1 MNMSELS
8 INIGIDWGTSFTKI
22 CVRANDTDK
31 SEVVVFD
38 QPTLEGALLLSK
50 IGILHNGQL
59 LAGLTQK
66 EWKECQSKD
75 IVEVDFLKMRL
86 ANVDLPQDNHLFEF
100 TALSPYKNHDLN
112 DPNKLENLG
121 AYYLSQV
128 IQRVKD
134 WLCSKYPD
142 RIKNRTLEWSA
153 NVGVPV
159 QYCDSPAKDCFKRVL
174 RLGWLL
180 SEQPNLDSLTFADL
194 EKIAKPL
201 RSRINDQ
208 IPCFSVAEVAAGTY
222 FYATSREAQE
232 GNYLY
237 VDIGS
242 GTTELCSF
250 YYRREEGFPEISAIQ
265 AYTPPIG
272 IDAIANGVASE
283 CDLEFSE
290 IQHKLNQ
297 NSRSLL
303 TQIDDLINQLGTK
316 PQQGEFI
323 ASWYISQE
331 AIEPNKNKY
340 SGYQRMLLELIL
352 WKQAIHI
359 IIAKRPP
366 NNTQVFLGG
375 GGRSSEFYRYAIES
389 TYTAFKQYRNPERY
403 SPIKLKNV
411 DVLESSEHFTMSGI
425 KPEDSHRFAIAFGL
439 SIPNFE
445 MPDFNLPSQKKA
457 PPISS
462 SPNQSVHKIIQSYR
476 HLSLDHI
483 PKGGLPGK

>member
-31 SEVVVFD
+31 SEVAVFE
-38 QPTLEGALLLSK
+38 TLNLEGALLISK
-50 IGILHNGQL
+50 IGIASDGKL

-66 EWKECQSKD
+66 EWKQRQSKNM
-75 IVEVDFLKMRL
+75 VEVDFIKMRL
-86 ANVDLPQDNHLFEF
+86 ANVDLPQEDHLFEF

-134 WLCSKYPD
+134 WFSSKHPD

-159 QYCDSPAKDCFKRVL
+159 QYCDSPAKGCFERVL

-180 SEQPNLDSLTFADL
+180 TEQPNLDSLTFAEL

-201 RSRINDQ
+201 RSRINDD
-208 IPCFSVAEVAAGTY
+208 IPCFAVPEVAAGTY
-222 FYATSREAQE
+222 FYATSQEARE

-237 VDIGS
+237 ADIGS

-250 YYRREEGFPEISAIQ
+250 YYRREEGLPQISAIK

-283 CDLEFSE
+283 CGLEFSE
-290 IQHKLNQ
+290 IQYKLNG
-297 NSRSLL
+297 NSMSLL
-303 TQIDDLINQLGTK
+303 AEINELINTFGTT
-316 PQQGEFI
+316 PQQGELI

-331 AIEPNKNKY
+331 AIERNKNKY
-340 SGYQRMLLELIL
+340 SDYKRMLLELIL

-366 NNTQVFLGG
+366 RTKIFLGG
-375 GGRSSEFYRYAIES
+375 GGRNSKFYRDAIES
-389 TYTAFKQYRNPERY
+389 TYITFKQYTNPERY
-403 SPIKLKNV
+403 SPIE
-411 DVLESSEHFTMSGI
+411 LENINIQESPEHFTMNGI
-425 KPEDSHRFAIAFGL
+425 KSEHSHRFAIAFGL
-439 SIPNFE
+439 SFPNEE
-445 MPDFNLPSQKKA
+445 MLDFDLPSQKKA

-462 SPNQSVHKIIQSYR
+462 ALNKSIQKITHSYR
-476 HLSLDHI
+476 RLNLDHL
-483 PKGGLPGK
+483 PSGGLPGK